1 MGSIYNKYVKL
12 KEKDEKYLYLFKS
25 GNFYIF
31 LDEDAIEV
39 SRVTLLKLTNYSNDI
54 YKCGFPVSSIDK
66 YNIAILINKSI
77 YVVIH
82 CFTQFVKPFSFFDDI
97 YDIIGIGAINSKN
110 INCTILAPVAIVYVK
125 NIHNATTPTAKQK
138 NPIPIPVIVVSYI

>member
-12 KEKDEKYLYLFKS
+12 KENDDKYLYLFKS

-31 LDEDAIEV
+31 LDEDAIKV

-66 YNIAILINKSI
+66 YLELFENLNLKVKVVENNSIDKYLSTIKELDINNISYEESKDIL
-77 YVVIH
+77 
-82 CFTQFVKPFSFFDDI
+82 F
-97 YDIIGIGAINSKN
+97 N
-110 INCTILAPVAIVYVK
+110 IKELL
-125 NIHNATTPTAKQK
+125 
-138 NPIPIPVIVVSYI
+138 

>member
-12 KEKDEKYLYLFKS
+12 KEKDEKYLYLFNS

-54 YKCGFPVSSIDK
+54 YKCGFPFKFGYSL
-66 YNIAILINKSI
+66 ILVFIPNF
-77 YVVIH
+77 
-82 CFTQFVKPFSFFDDI
+82 FTSPAFNVFASLF
-97 YDIIGIGAINSKN
+97 
-110 INCTILAPVAIVYVK
+110 IL
-125 NIHNATTPTAKQK
+125 
-138 NPIPIPVIVVSYI
+138 

>member
-1 MGSIYNKYVKL
+1 MSRLYNKYLEL
-12 KEKDEKYLYLFKS
+12 KKEDSNKYYLFRS

-66 YNIAILINKSI
+66 YLELFENLNLKVKVVENNSIDKYLSIIKELDINNISYEESKDIL
-77 YVVIH
+77 
-82 CFTQFVKPFSFFDDI
+82 F
-97 YDIIGIGAINSKN
+97 N
-110 INCTILAPVAIVYVK
+110 IKELL
-125 NIHNATTPTAKQK
+125 
-138 NPIPIPVIVVSYI
+138 

>member
-12 KEKDEKYLYLFKS
+12 KEKDDKYLYLFKS

-54 YKCGFPVSSIDK
+54 DKYLELFENLNLKVKVVENNSIDK
-66 YNIAILINKSI
+66 YLSTIKELDINNISYEESKDIL
-77 YVVIH
+77 
-82 CFTQFVKPFSFFDDI
+82 F
-97 YDIIGIGAINSKN
+97 N
-110 INCTILAPVAIVYVK
+110 IKELL
-125 NIHNATTPTAKQK
+125 
-138 NPIPIPVIVVSYI
+138 